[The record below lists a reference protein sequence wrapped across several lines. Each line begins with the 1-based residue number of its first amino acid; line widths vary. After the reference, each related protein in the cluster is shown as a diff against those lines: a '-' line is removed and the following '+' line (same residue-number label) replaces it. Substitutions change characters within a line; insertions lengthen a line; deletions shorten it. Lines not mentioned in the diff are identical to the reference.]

1 LRGDYWQAVVAEHA
15 IMSHVASFLNYSPKI
30 LWKNYVVVKE
40 KWYMAGALVELNQAT
55 SSQIDKFLV

>member
-1 LRGDYWQAVVAEHA
+1 
-15 IMSHVASFLNYSPKI
+15 MSHVASLSNYFPKI

-40 KWYMAGALVELNQAT
+40 KWHMAGALVGLNQAT